1 MKDDL
6 VISKV
11 DEHNVQH
18 LLHLI
23 QELAR
28 FEHLPPPDLQARD
41 RLERDVLRP
50 DPPFSA
56 FLAFLDSKPVGYITY
71 YFTYSTFQGRPVL
84 FLEDIFVL
92 QAARRKG
99 VGEAL
104 FRFCL
109 EEAQLRGCARMEWAV
124 LTWNERAIKF
134 YERMG
139 GKRLDWYLYRI
150 ERDDF
155 GKLLAMKKN

>member
-1 MKDDL
+1 MNDDIM
-6 VISKV
+6 ISRI
-11 DEHNVQH
+11 DAHNVHH

-23 QELAR
+23 EELAC
-28 FEHLPPPDLQARD
+28 FEHLAPPDEQARL
-41 RLERDVLRP
+41 RLQRDVLGP

-56 FLAFLDSKPVGYITY
+56 FLAYVDGKPVGYITY
-71 YFTYSTFQGRPVL
+71 YFTYSTFQGRPNL

-92 QAARRKG
+92 QEARRKG

-109 EEAQLRGCARMEWAV
+109 DEARERGCARMEWAV
-124 LTWNERAIKF
+124 LTWNEKAIRF
-134 YERMG
+134 YEVMG

-150 ERDDF
+150 EGEDF
-155 GKLLAMKKN
+155 RNLLARK

>member
-1 MKDDL
+1 MKDDI

-11 DEHNVQH
+11 EERNVQH
-18 LLHLI
+18 LVHLI
-23 QELAR
+23 EELAH
-28 FEHLPPPDLQARD
+28 FEHLVPPDEAARR
-41 RLERDVLRP
+41 RLEADALKP
-50 DPPFSA
+50 DPPFRG
-56 FLAFLDSKPVGYITY
+56 FLADVDGKAVGYITY
-71 YFTYSTFQGRPVL
+71 YFTYSTFQGRPVM

-92 QAARRKG
+92 QEARRKG

-155 GKLLAMKKN
+155 GKLLAMQ